1 MTTALVKKKNVARV
15 ALIDAVL
22 VGAACLIPTLSHL
35 TALPLYRLNPMM
47 LVLLGGMAAVRD
59 PESGLISSRNA
70 LLLAVMLP
78 VVSMLA
84 VGMPA
89 PAKALCMAAEM
100 LTVVAVASAME
111 RYWGNLM
118 SHGQP
123 AVKRFAA
130 YTGMMLSAM
139 LCGKIIYYL
148 LKALLLP
155 SAALVGTPLLT
166 QAVVMV
172 VAAGLYALLLTRKR

>member
-15 ALIDAVL
+15 ALFDAVL

-78 VVSMLA
+78 V
-84 VGMPA
+84 
-89 PAKALCMAAEM
+89 
-100 LTVVAVASAME
+100 
-111 RYWGNLM
+111 
-118 SHGQP
+118 Q
-123 AVKRFAA
+123 
-130 YTGMMLSAM
+130 
-139 LCGKIIYYL
+139 
-148 LKALLLP
+148 
-155 SAALVGTPLLT
+155 ALVLIW
-166 QAVVMV
+166 
-172 VAAGLYALLLTRKR
+172 LTRSATVQKLLVQFHEPPSSRREG